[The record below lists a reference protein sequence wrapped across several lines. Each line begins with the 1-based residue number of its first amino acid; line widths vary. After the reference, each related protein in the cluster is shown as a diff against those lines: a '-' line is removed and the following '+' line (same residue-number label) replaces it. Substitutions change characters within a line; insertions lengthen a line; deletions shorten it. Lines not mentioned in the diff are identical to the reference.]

1 MGKPQSNFQ
10 YRTIFGVPLIAGNVP
25 SIAAVAE
32 LLKFAVFIAKHENPH
47 FLYTMLSAAFLSV
60 ELLNYKQ

>member
-1 MGKPQSNFQ
+1 MDLEHMTDKETEVSE
-10 YRTIFGVPLIAGNVP
+10 VEKH
-25 SIAAVAE
+25 S
-32 LLKFAVFIAKHENPH
+32 LKKNKSKCKHENPH